1 MKDFAPLL
9 VRTPE
14 QIKGE
19 SSLGFVLR
27 VSEANGYQ
35 TPRYLFML
43 AGSTRNE
50 MFTAG
55 LDTTKL
61 AVIFGRSADTLAGY
75 RAPNETDLSRVV
87 LCGHSLT
94 PYDLDLEGPKVCPD
108 CISEHGF
115 IPAWTDLTLV
125 DACPIHKRL
134 LMTLCPVCRKRL
146 SWFRPGLLQCICGAN
161 LGVSEATPISTEHA
175 AMLSQLVAKTTGT
188 ATPNPCAMPV
198 SQFQATTLL
207 GLIGM
212 AKSMARFDRATNKPQ
227 FWSVAESAGA
237 LFSHWPNNLFAA
249 LTKLVPSGA
258 ADKGMVKLRQHLEG
272 TYRIILKDIASAD
285 DIAFLRE
292 AIAEFSDRLKSGSGA
307 DIQPIGSDRALFVKP
322 TAHATAIA
330 HQRNPAR
337 TRNSKRSAPGQRNV
351 GLRDAARQIGMP
363 ASVLRSLR
371 QRGYFEVQH
380 KTLQAVSFHEADIA
394 AFEAKIEAFH
404 CGLPNLSNS
413 ESIPLERVWNLKFK
427 FEDGKGLLTAAVLDG
442 TIPSFRS
449 DIPGIGGIL
458 IDKAQVE
465 SFIAQC
471 RSQAYGDTITPTEVH
486 KMLHCDPMVVPDM
499 VSTGHL
505 DGCWYEAGLRV
516 TRASVVRFGSKFRS
530 LASLA
535 NEQRTSSRRLE
546 RRSAALNVSLLE
558 FQRPN
563 RICPQPFVSVSDC
576 TKLEVNRE

>member
-1 MKDFAPLL
+1 MKNVTPLL

-14 QIKGE
+14 QVKGE

-27 VSEANGYQ
+27 VSEANGYE
-35 TPRYLFML
+35 TPRHLFSM
-43 AGSTRNE
+43 AKSTRSE
-50 MFTAG
+50 MFTVG

-61 AVIFGRSADTLAGY
+61 ARIFGRSADTLAGY
-75 RAPNETDLSRVV
+75 RAPNEADLSRVV

-94 PYDLDLEGPKVCPD
+94 PYDLDLSVPKVCPE

-115 IPAWTDLTLV
+115 IPAWADLTLA

-134 LMTLCPVCRKRL
+134 LMNVCPVCRKKL
-146 SWFRPGLLQCICGAN
+146 SWFRPGLLQCTCGAN
-161 LGVSEATPISTEHA
+161 LGAAETAPISAEHA
-175 AMLSQLVAKTTGT
+175 AMLFQVVAKATGDTTQ
-188 ATPNPCAMPV
+188 NPCAMPV
-198 SQFQATTLL
+198 SQFEATTLL

-212 AKSMARFDRATNKPQ
+212 AKSMARFDRATNKAQ
-227 FWSVAESAGA
+227 FWSVAASAGA

-249 LTKLVPSGA
+249 LHKLVPSGA
-258 ADKGMVKLRQHLEG
+258 ADKGMVKLRQHFDG
-272 TYRIILKDIASAD
+272 TYRIILKDIAAAD

-292 AIAEFSDRLKSGSGA
+292 AITKFSDRLKSGDSA
-307 DIQPIGSDRALFVKP
+307 DIQPIGTERALFAKP
-322 TAHATAIA
+322 TAQATAIA
-330 HQRNPAR
+330 QQRNPSL
-337 TRNSKRSAPGQRNV
+337 TRHFKKCAPGQRSI
-351 GLRDAARQIGMP
+351 GIRDAARRIGIP
-363 ASVLRSLR
+363 VSVLRSLR

-380 KTLQAVSFHEADIA
+380 KTSRVVSFHEADLA
-394 AFEAKIEAFH
+394 AFEAKIAAFH
-404 CGLPNLSNS
+404 RGLPASTNT
-413 ESIPLERVWNLKFK
+413 ESLTLERVWNLKFK
-427 FEDGKGLLTAAVLDG
+427 FQDGKGLLAAAVLDG
-442 TIPSFRS
+442 TIPSSRS

-471 RSQAYGDTITPTEVH
+471 RSQAYGDTITPTEVR
-486 KMLHCDPMVVPDM
+486 KLLHCDPMVVPDM

-516 TRASVVRFGSKFRS
+516 TRASVVRFGSEFRS

-535 NEQRTSSRRLE
+535 KEQQTTTRRLK
-546 RRSAALNVSLLE
+546 RRSAALKVSLLE

-563 RICPQPFVSVSDC
+563 GIGPQPFVSVSDY